1 MATSCVGNSDAPSSS
16 DLVSSD
22 SVSVTD
28 ALNLGDADYFSQ
40 FTVAELKQRLKNR
53 GLSVKGKKLELV
65 DRLVSSLNSP
75 SCKCKCGVQSV
86 GQPMVQ
92 CDKCYFWSHCTCY
105 NLSVEQAQS
114 IAFQCE
120 LCVSPSIG
128 RVETVTLGVAFD
140 NPADSDNS
148 VCSAKLVSEIKDI
161 RAQLSKFT
169 KLFNGHLLLIKDEM
183 SHLHHQVSTVL
194 SSRLSFIEEQVGKLS
209 QVPSKMSSYR
219 RSSNTGFPNS
229 LSRNHGAK
237 SKSVPFS
244 QSHSSDKVLLS
255 LTGVD
260 SSNSITVIGRLIEGL
275 YLNGGLS
282 IPAFSLSLD
291 MTNNYHIPVF
301 SLEISRKDLD
311 LFLQLWRSGVRSD
324 VGFILS
330 PLPNVPVSS
339 AVFSELPPS
348 SSSAVAPSV
357 PVNVSLL
364 NSPHEVVTSDFPGP
378 SDLLEASSQIS
389 TPQLMDSGVMR
400 APLLETTNAL
410 LVNANFSLH
419 SPCHLLPASSNVNPP
434 LVPPVSVASSCLEVS
449 TRFTP
454 LHSDKSMFSDDNSS
468 LSTPIFNKDNDLN
481 YPPRYRAYP
490 TIDTPGHIIQK

>member
-1 MATSCVGNSDAPSSS
+1 
-16 DLVSSD
+16 
-22 SVSVTD
+22 
-28 ALNLGDADYFSQ
+28 
-40 FTVAELKQRLKNR
+40 
-53 GLSVKGKKLELV
+53 
-65 DRLVSSLNSP
+65 
-75 SCKCKCGVQSV
+75 
-86 GQPMVQ
+86 
-92 CDKCYFWSHCTCY
+92 
-105 NLSVEQAQS
+105 
-114 IAFQCE
+114 
-120 LCVSPSIG
+120 
-128 RVETVTLGVAFD
+128 
-140 NPADSDNS
+140 
-148 VCSAKLVSEIKDI
+148 
-161 RAQLSKFT
+161 
-169 KLFNGHLLLIKDEM
+169 
-183 SHLHHQVSTVL
+183 
-194 SSRLSFIEEQVGKLS
+194 
-209 QVPSKMSSYR
+209 
-219 RSSNTGFPNS
+219 
-229 LSRNHGAK
+229 
-237 SKSVPFS
+237 
-244 QSHSSDKVLLS
+244 
-255 LTGVD
+255 
-260 SSNSITVIGRLIEGL
+260 
-275 YLNGGLS
+275 
-282 IPAFSLSLD
+282 

-339 AVFSELPPS
+339 AVSSELPPS

-357 PVNVSLL
+357 PVIVSLL

-378 SDLLEASSQIS
+378 SVLLEASSQNS
-389 TPQLMDSGVMR
+389 TPQLMGSGAMR

-449 TRFTP
+449 TQFTP